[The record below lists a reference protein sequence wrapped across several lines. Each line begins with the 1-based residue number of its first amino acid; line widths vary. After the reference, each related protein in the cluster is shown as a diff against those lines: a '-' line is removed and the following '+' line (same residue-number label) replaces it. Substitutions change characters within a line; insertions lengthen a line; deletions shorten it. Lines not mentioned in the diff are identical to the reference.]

1 MTITQA
7 GPKCDV
13 CGDFILWDKSINP
26 FSVRGI
32 NRDLHSHDKCKCLVL
47 AAKADWEKLPRGP
60 LRAAFIK
67 AEAKKCDD

>member
-26 FSVRGI
+26 FSVKGI
-32 NRDLHSHDKCKCLVL
+32 NRELHSHDRCKDLVL
-47 AAKADWEKLPRGP
+47 ATDGDWEKLPEGP
-60 LRAAFIK
+60 LRVAFIE
-67 AEAKKCDD
+67 AEAKECEV